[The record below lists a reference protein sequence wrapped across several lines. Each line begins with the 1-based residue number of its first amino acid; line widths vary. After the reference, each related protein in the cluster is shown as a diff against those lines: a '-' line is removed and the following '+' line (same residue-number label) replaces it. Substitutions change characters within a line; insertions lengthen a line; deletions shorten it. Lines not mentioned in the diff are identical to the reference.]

1 MLLEFI
7 QDLSEE
13 IYTERREG
21 DAEVTVSGVWILLE
35 LGRRIALHFVLVLL
49 NFILMRRNFHF
60 LLSRHFFLLKAGL
73 Y

>member
-13 IYTERREG
+13 MYTERREG
-21 DAEVTVSGVWILLE
+21 EADVTVSGVWILLQV
-35 LGRRIALHFVLVLL
+35 GRRIALHFVLLLL
-49 NFILMRRNFHF
+49 NFIEF
-60 LLSRHFFLLKAGL
+60 